1 MKLVR
6 AIGMVVLLLVLGTG
20 ASRDARAV
28 IVNFQGLTGDGQ
40 GILGH
45 TFVSGG
51 SIAHMAAF
59 YGSNGV
65 AGPYTRLVSPDAF
78 DTATGNEVAFGS
90 TGSPFAA
97 KASAP
102 HGLEGSGI
110 TGPLH
115 IALSGFTLDFNN
127 VADLFFTSPT
137 DETRFYRNG
146 SVAILEEVGPGSF
159 NQLASYT
166 NGVFQID
173 IDYSTGSIT
182 NTFNG
187 TREAGSL
194 TIFPET
200 WTGTSFNPVDVAGS
214 TPQGLF
220 GAFSVTTALD
230 VNTAESIPEP
240 GALAILAPALLLLA
254 CRRSV

>member
-45 TFVSGG
+45 TFVGAG
-51 SIAHMAAF
+51 SIAHMSAF
-59 YGSNGV
+59 YGSHGV
-65 AGPYTRLVSPDAF
+65 AGPYTRLASPDAF
-78 DTATGNEVAFGS
+78 DTTTGNEVAFGT
-90 TGSPFAA
+90 TGAPFAA
-97 KASAP
+97 TALAP
-102 HGLEGSGI
+102 HGLEGVGI

-127 VADLFFTSPT
+127 VADLFFVGEV
-137 DETRFYRNG
+137 ETRFYRNG
-146 SVAILEEVGPGSF
+146 SVAIFEETGPGTFS
-159 NQLASYT
+159 QLASYT
-166 NGVFQID
+166 AGVFEIQID
-173 IDYSTGSIT
+173 YNTLAIT
-182 NTFNG
+182 NAFTG